1 MSNQNGAA
9 DRPILSPEE
18 LEQLR
23 TFLTVMDAVP
33 PADEPDRGPR
43 ESEAL
48 KNLSNETIIST
59 MRLFERLGFITLGR
73 RKSGGDDYDACHI
86 WRRTPD
92 AEEAIPQW
100 TYHVRRAEEEM
111 RKKGT

>member
-73 RKSGGDDYDACHI
+73 KKSGEDDYDALHI
-86 WRRTPD
+86 WRRTSD